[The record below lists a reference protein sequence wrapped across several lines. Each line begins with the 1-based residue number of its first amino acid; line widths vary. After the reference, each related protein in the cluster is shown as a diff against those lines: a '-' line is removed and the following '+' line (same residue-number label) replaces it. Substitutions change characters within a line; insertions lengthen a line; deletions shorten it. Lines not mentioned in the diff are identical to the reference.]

1 MRITWRV
8 ENCPACVCTSMRSTS
23 TGAERGLTSEEV
35 AQCLRDLDRYG
46 GKLVEGPTVLEDEA
60 L

>member
-1 MRITWRV
+1 
-8 ENCPACVCTSMRSTS
+8 MRSTS